1 MTAGLMLAA
10 ASVNLKNKTMK
21 ENELIKMRNK
31 IETHERLLTMILTDQ
46 RKTQTLSAGMLEI
59 LQRMSGYDKA
69 IKKLKDDIK
78 KDREQDT
85 KESNELIK

>member
-1 MTAGLMLAA
+1 
-10 ASVNLKNKTMK
+10 
-21 ENELIKMRNK
+21 
-31 IETHERLLTMILTDQ
+31 
-46 RKTQTLSAGMLEI
+46 MLEI

-69 IKKLKDDIK
+69 IKKLKDDLK

>member
-1 MTAGLMLAA
+1 MLVAA
-10 ASVNLKNKTMK
+10 FVNLKNKTMK

-69 IKKLKDDIK
+69 IKKLKDDLK

>member
-1 MTAGLMLAA
+1 MLAA
-10 ASVNLKNKTMK
+10 AFVNLKNKTMK